1 MLCGMAA
8 APSGSPYRQADRA
21 TPENPLQGAPID
33 WRRTAWGAVAL
44 TLGLVGAPAGIAH
57 LAHEAHA
64 VVPELFVGLAVLAG
78 GAIAALFVSV
88 LWSERGGVSVARAA
102 SRPRLTPGWRS
113 GTRRRRP
120 PRS

>member
-1 MLCGMAA
+1 MAL
-8 APSGSPYRQADRA
+8 APFGSPYRQADRV
-21 TPENPLQGAPID
+21 TPENPLQGAPLD

-64 VVPELFVGLAVLAG
+64 VVPELFVGLAVVAG

-88 LWSERGGVSVARAA
+88 LWWERGAA
-102 SRPRLTPGWRS
+102 PATLRLSRGSQS
-113 GTRRRRP
+113 GTKLRP
-120 PRS
+120 HPRS